1 MTSATALI
9 PAYNEEIT
17 IADVIRACKHCP
29 YIEEVIVIDDGSVD
43 HTSAISIANGADVI
57 RLEHNTGKAMALCT
71 GAQKAKNPVVLLL
84 DADLIGFQPIHAFY
98 MVNPVLES
106 SQIST
111 LGVFSNGRILTDL
124 AHHITPQLSGQ
135 RCMPKSILTSLKNMT
150 DVGYGIEILIH
161 RKLKEQGYDIQ
172 KVKLDHVTHVT
183 KEEKKILQCHQKP
196 NVEVKKRMEMYKDI
210 FRELSSKKES
220 SHG

>member
-17 IADVIRACKHCP
+17 IANVVRACRHCP
-29 YIEEVIVIDDGSVD
+29 YIDEVIVIDDGSVD
-43 HTSAISIANGADVI
+43 KTAAVSIESGATII
-57 RLEHNTGKAMALCT
+57 RLEKNSGKAMALFT
-71 GAQKAKNPVVLLL
+71 GGQKAKNDVVLLL

-98 MVNPVLES
+98 MVNPVLEYS
-106 SQIST
+106 TVST

-135 RCMPKSILTSLKNMT
+135 RCMPKSILTSLKDKA
-150 DVGYGIEILIH
+150 DVGYGIEISIH
-161 RKLKEQGYDIQ
+161 RKLKELGYITQ

-183 KEEKKILQCHQKP
+183 KEEKKILQCHQKS
-196 NVEVKKRMEMYKDI
+196 NIEIKKRMEMYKDI

-220 SHG
+220 